1 MAWSGRSGVVA
12 DGVFYAH
19 TPHFLDRREEDHPE
33 ATDER
38 IRLVLEA
45 PDQTESLQGDR
56 YVCWRRI
63 REAEEV
69 VWWMKVV
76 VVLNQSGPAILTA
89 YEDDEVGVARW
100 GR

>member
-1 MAWSGRSGVVA
+1 MVA
-12 DGVFYAH
+12 GGVFYPH
-19 TPHFLDRREEDHPE
+19 TPHFLAHREVDHPE

-38 IRLVLEA
+38 IHFELED
-45 PDQTESLQGDR
+45 PDQIEPLQGDR

-63 REAEEV
+63 WEAEGA
-69 VWWMKVV
+69 VWWMKEV

-89 YEDDEVGVARW
+89 YEDDEMRVARW

>member
-1 MAWSGRSGVVA
+1 M
-12 DGVFYAH
+12 FYAH
-19 TPHFLDRREEDHPE
+19 TPHFLERREIDHPE

-38 IRLVLEA
+38 IYLVLEA
-45 PDQTESLQGDR
+45 PDQTEPLQGDR

-76 VVLNQSGPAILTA
+76 IVLNQSGPAILTA